1 VARKP
6 EIPERRFLFA
16 VFGDELPEARLAAP
30 FQADGDA
37 ARAQLRARILAALDG
52 LSYRERAIVEMRFGL
67 GDGHAYTLAET
78 GYVFRLT
85 RERVRQLQ
93 ARALRRLRYRADD
106 LRKFLQEFS

>member
-1 VARKP
+1 
-6 EIPERRFLFA
+6 
-16 VFGDELPEARLAAP
+16 LAAP

-37 ARAQLRARILAALDG
+37 AMAQLRVRILAALDG